1 MNNKYNGSVIS
12 GPPPYAKFCVIIICL
27 LALTWFW
34 ARFLSK
40 TSHRK
45 GDSLRPKY
53 KMLLRQGQ
61 NSPEL
66 WAAHQETR
74 AALDRKDYRSASIA
88 AQKCLSIDPKF
99 YRAYMNLGVVYSVQ
113 KKYLLADEVF
123 KSALRYVNLD
133 PVDRAVDIERIYFN
147 LGWNDL
153 ALENIEQAWGDFLMA
168 RSLRVNFNS
177 YLWKDDKHGI
187 LKYVVEDNKVG
198 FIEAAHNFINRK
210 FKNIK

>member
-1 MNNKYNGSVIS
+1 MNNQYNGSGIS
-12 GPPPYAKFCVIIICL
+12 GPPPFAKVCVVIICL

-34 ARFLSK
+34 VGFLSK
-40 TSHRK
+40 TPHRK
-45 GDSLRPKY
+45 GDSLRPRY

-61 NSPEL
+61 NYPEL
-66 WAAHQETR
+66 WAAHQETK

-113 KKYLLADEVF
+113 KNYLLADEVF

-133 PVDRAVDIERIYFN
+133 PVDRAVDTERIYFN

-153 ALENIEQAWGDFLMA
+153 ALKNIEQSWSNFRMA
-168 RSLRVNFNS
+168 YNLRVNFNS
-177 YLWKDDKHGI
+177 YLWKNDKHGI
-187 LKYVVEDNKVG
+187 LKYVVEDDRVG
-198 FIEAAHNFINRK
+198 FTEAAHNFMNHK
-210 FKNIK
+210 VQNIK